1 MAYDEQLTNRVREA
15 LSEQPKIDEIKMFQG
30 LCFMVDDKM
39 CVCVRDTGLLFRIGQ
54 NQAAVELEKGDCRQ
68 MINGSRVM
76 KDYVWVDGNDINA
89 NKKFSR
95 WMALA
100 LEFNKVAKASK
111 KRGEKVKGER
121 FKAKGNP

>member
-39 CVCVRDTGLLFRIGQ
+39 CVCVRDNGLLFRIGQ
-54 NQAAVELEKGDCRQ
+54 NQAAVELENGDCRQ

-76 KDYVWVDGNDINA
+76 KDYVWVDGDEISA
-89 NKKFSR
+89 NKKFDY
-95 WMALA
+95 WIGLALA
-100 LEFNKVAKASK
+100 FNKVAKASK
-111 KRGEKVKGER
+111 KRGGKVKG
-121 FKAKGNP
+121 

>member
-15 LSEQPKIDEIKMFQG
+15 LSEQPKIAEIKMFQG

-54 NQAAVELEKGDCRQ
+54 NQAAVELENGDCRQ
-68 MINGSRVM
+68 MINGGRVM
-76 KDYVWVDGNDINA
+76 KDYVWVDGDDIGS
-89 NKKFSR
+89 NKKFDY
-95 WMALA
+95 WIGLA

-111 KRGEKVKGER
+111 KRGGKG
-121 FKAKGNP
+121 KG